1 MINGSMI
8 SSSFRE
14 NPQPKNLLKYRFPL
28 WLTIFFLLLI
38 LIPIFIFSD
47 QLFLAKIIGVSC
59 LILVIIALRIWLVI
73 SRINSSKVG
82 RIVLNKNQLFDLE
95 RKYTFLNKL
104 SHSNRQILFHR
115 TGLLLAEISFNSED
129 GILLSD
135 KIEIAFNISILLL
148 DDEYKSFHGLSFEIS
163 KFKSNKDISL
173 IDIEDSYSK
182 NMTFSDYKSKL
193 SESDI
198 FHKIRVK
205 LADF

>member
-1 MINGSMI
+1 MI

-104 SHSNRQILFHR
+104 SYSNRQILFHR

>member
-1 MINGSMI
+1 M
-8 SSSFRE
+8 
-14 NPQPKNLLKYRFPL
+14 
-28 WLTIFFLLLI
+28 
-38 LIPIFIFSD
+38 
-47 QLFLAKIIGVSC
+47 
-59 LILVIIALRIWLVI
+59 
-73 SRINSSKVG
+73 
-82 RIVLNKNQLFDLE
+82 
-95 RKYTFLNKL
+95 
-104 SHSNRQILFHR
+104 FHR